1 MAATLAN
8 SDRDRVLHATDLVAL
23 VGEHVALKPKGR
35 EHVGLCPFHDDR
47 SPSLAI
53 VTHKG
58 DAFYKCFACGAA
70 GNAIDF
76 VMNFHKMP
84 FGDALRYLATR
95 AGIELTNSFRRT
107 DDAPGQ
113 GKDDIRRANAL
124 ALKFYRRMLHD
135 ETVGDEARAVIERR
149 GIEPAMVEAFQLG
162 YAPDQR
168 DAMQSAIRRYVSH
181 AETTGRRDASLGPQT
196 FEALLTSFIAAGVIR
211 EGRSGRVDLLK
222 HRIVFPIFDEL
233 GRPIAFGGRKIR
245 DEDEPK
251 YLNSPESQVFHKSRS
266 LYGIHLAKQAIIKT
280 RVAIVTEGYTDVIA
294 CHAAGF
300 TNVVATLGTALTVEH
315 ARLLRRLCDRV
326 ILLFD
331 GDAAGMRAA
340 DRGVEVFFNE
350 PIDVSVCTLPDDLDP
365 DELLREADG
374 AARFRAAL
382 DSSVDALAYLVDR
395 FRRDYAARTGLSGRQ
410 QSLEALL
417 RRLAELGFG
426 RLSGVRKQFVLAS
439 LAQLTGVSEREIERA
454 VPQGITPR
462 AAARTDAAS
471 ETTSDEPDGMSS
483 RAAQAQDSDDRAA
496 ASAAV
501 SRARREAERTLLLI
515 LLGTPSLATAS
526 IEVECEGERAV
537 APVTEVLE
545 PGRFSIPE
553 FRSLYRTWL
562 SIAEGGTTPTF
573 SSILAELA
581 DPAAKRLASDLFL
594 EAERRRGSSTSRAAA
609 SGDLEPLEHLRNAF
623 ADVERLDRRDRFRR
637 EGSSGNLS
645 AVAVKDLAADEA
657 IDAAGA
663 AVDPATLVRPTIDS
677 IDNDPS
683 TSAAAAAERRLAEIR
698 ARGNDV
704 TAHPRFSVRRPASPS
719 RPSSS
724 HPFNAQ

>member
-95 AGIELTNSFRRT
+95 AGIELTNSFRRA

-113 GKDDIRRANAL
+113 GKEDIRRANAL
-124 ALKFYRRMLHD
+124 ALKYYRRMLSD
-135 ETVGDEARAVIERR
+135 ETGGAEARAVIERR

-181 AETTGRRDASLGPQT
+181 AEATGRREGGQTVDAM
-196 FEALLTSFIAAGVIR
+196 LTAFIAAGIIR
-211 EGRSGRVDLLK
+211 EGRSGRIDLLK

-251 YLNSPESQVFHKSRS
+251 YLNSPESPVFHKSRS

-365 DELLREADG
+365 DELLREPDG
-374 AARFRAAL
+374 AERFRAAL
-382 DSSVDALAYLVDR
+382 EGSVDALAYLVER
-395 FRRDYAARTGLSGRQ
+395 FRRDYGARTGLSGRQ

-439 LAQLTGVSEREIERA
+439 LAQLTGVSEREIEKA
-454 VPQGITPR
+454 VPQGIAPR
-462 AAARTDAAS
+462 QAARSDAA
-471 ETTSDEPDGMSS
+471 DEAADGAPSSALPD
-483 RAAQAQDSDDRAA
+483 
-496 ASAAV
+496 ASASSTDSLASSSPV
-501 SRARREAERTLLLI
+501 SRARREAERTLLLL

-526 IEVECEGERAV
+526 IEVECEGERAI

-553 FRSLYRTWL
+553 YQSLYRTWL
-562 SIAEGGTTPTF
+562 SIAEGGATPTF
-573 SSILAELA
+573 STLLAELA
-581 DPAAKRLASDLFL
+581 DPAEKRLASDLFL
-594 EAERRRGSSTSRAAA
+594 EAERRRGSATPRP
-609 SGDLEPLEHLRNAF
+609 SGGGDAEPLEHLRNAF

-637 EGSSGNLS
+637 DGSAGH
-645 AVAVKDLAADEA
+645 
-657 IDAAGA
+657 AAGTA
-663 AVDPATLVRPTIDS
+663 DSFDALDATIRPTDEL
-677 IDNDPS
+677 IDNESS
-683 TSAAAAAERRLAEIR
+683 TLAVTGSASSLSAAAAAERRLAEIR

-704 TAHPRFSVRRPASPS
+704 TAHPRFSVRRPASPT
-719 RPSSS
+719 RPPS
-724 HPFNAQ
+724 PL